1 MYVRSGETSVITI
14 WPKNVFGTLS
24 DVSCPGSNGHSG
36 NFYFKLFGLIWL
48 FIVIICIVTAFHLQS
63 ALQTITCFT
72 EFVSGTLR
80 KCTFF
85 IDNKDFISALR
96 EKCTSGLL
104 TKLPAALPYFQK
116 SQNWGREREVESR
129 QKPQRKGKK
138 PKNNASQ
145 SDIQTTTL
153 PSSPFLNNKCK
164 HLHTQKWVLWLWI
177 WTVQVTRA
185 LLFGSGNRPCKSYSP

>member
-1 MYVRSGETSVITI
+1 M
-14 WPKNVFGTLS
+14 
-24 DVSCPGSNGHSG
+24 SCPGSNSHSG

-85 IDNKDFISALR
+85 IDDKDLISALR

-104 TKLPAALPYFQK
+104 TKLPAALPYFK
-116 SQNWGREREVESR
+116 TDAERERLNLLR
-129 QKPQRKGKK
+129 NLKGKEKK

-164 HLHTQKWVLWLWI
+164 HLHTQK
-177 WTVQVTRA
+177 
-185 LLFGSGNRPCKSYSP
+185 